1 MEKTSLKQFIPEK
14 YLYLT
19 KTKKIIYKGINI
31 KTDYLINIINELIIK
46 YYFHKED
53 LIDREVKFNM
63 WSKLLRV
70 KYGSKYNYYID
81 YLIEQG
87 FMFLVSDYYKNKKSR
102 TYKLNVG
109 DLIHIKKCSINDTI
123 LLKKSSKEYLKKTFL
138 YYNNSTIDVDIR
150 EKLVDNLYDIN
161 LDTNSARKYMDNLRD
176 TREISYNKYMK
187 NIISIDNIESNN
199 IFFKFDEYGRMHTNF
214 TILRKY
220 LRQNYITIDNSI
232 IDEVDLSNS
241 QPLFLTVLMKE
252 EMPVKKLFS
261 KSVSRYID
269 LVQNGL
275 IYEELV
281 HKCGFIHKYGLESRN
296 QAKIMMYK
304 VLFGTNGDTKKEN
317 KMFYELF
324 PTVFEFIKEYKLV
337 NNNYKTLSHRL
348 QLLESDFIFNK
359 VIKHLYKSN
368 PDIKLFTVH
377 DSICYPIKYKNDVR
391 EVFNYYRKNLLN

>member
-1 MEKTSLKQFIPEK
+1 VEKTSLKQFIPEK

>member
-1 MEKTSLKQFIPEK
+1 
-14 YLYLT
+14 
-19 KTKKIIYKGINI
+19 
-31 KTDYLINIINELIIK
+31 
-46 YYFHKED
+46 
-53 LIDREVKFNM
+53 
-63 WSKLLRV
+63 
-70 KYGSKYNYYID
+70 
-81 YLIEQG
+81 
-87 FMFLVSDYYKNKKSR
+87 
-102 TYKLNVG
+102 
-109 DLIHIKKCSINDTI
+109 
-123 LLKKSSKEYLKKTFL
+123 
-138 YYNNSTIDVDIR
+138 
-150 EKLVDNLYDIN
+150 
-161 LDTNSARKYMDNLRD
+161 MDNLRD